1 MCIRGKGGTQMKV
14 ALKIL
19 GIMIAVAVL
28 LAIVVALVAAGG
40 RFVPDRNGTPVRV
53 GNEVRHAVEL
63 RYGIVDVLGDNSVVV
78 EYGIGSDRR
87 RETWRTEQFVLWDN
101 RRMYGE

>member
-1 MCIRGKGGTQMKV
+1 MKV

-40 RFVPDRNGTPVRV
+40 RFVPDRNGTPVFV

-63 RYGIVDVLGDNSVVV
+63 KYGTVDVLGSDKVVV
-78 EYGIGSDRR
+78 EYGVGADRR